1 VEGGYLTPDHARAVA
16 AAAGF
21 EVAEDELASFAR
33 GLARVQSLAE
43 QLRALDLEGVPPWTP
58 TR

>member
-1 VEGGYLTPDHARAVA
+1 VEGGYLTPDQARSIA

-21 EVAEDELASFAR
+21 AVAEEELESFTR
-33 GLARVQSLAE
+33 GLARVRGFAA
-43 QLRALDLEGVPPWTP
+43 QLHALDLEGVPPWTP